1 MRLALWGPHA
11 RLGLVTI
18 LTTFIVDQAVK
29 TWLLFSFVIG
39 QRGRV
44 EITPF
49 FDLVLAWNPG
59 VSYGLFQQDTIEGQW
74 LLAGFST
81 LVSAGLWVWL
91 SRTKELLPALGLA
104 LVIGGALG
112 NALDRLLYG
121 AVADFF
127 SLHFQGYYWYVF
139 NVADVAIVVGVLL
152 LFYDAFF
159 GSGRNP
165 QPSS

>member
-1 MRLALWGPHA
+1 MRLTLWGPTA

-18 LTTFIVDQAVK
+18 LTTFVVDQAVK

-44 EITPF
+44 EITSI

-91 SRTKELLPALGLA
+91 SRTKEILPALGLA
-104 LVIGGALG
+104 FVIGGALG

-152 LFYDAFF
+152 LLYDAFF
-159 GSGRNP
+159 GSGRSP